1 MQQGVS
7 FTRLCSL
14 HFAQLLKIIDID
26 ALIDSLL
33 HHGGHDITMKFPKEF
48 SSCIHILADHNV
60 RIVVDDH
67 TVDVVIC
74 ANGQTAVALVEA
86 KTRKTVKRHC
96 L

>member
-7 FTRLCSL
+7 FTGLCSL
-14 HFAQLLKIIDID
+14 HFAQLLEIIDVD

-33 HHGGHDITMKFPKEF
+33 HHCGHDITMEFTKEF

-67 TVDVVIC
+67 AVDVVIC
-74 ANGQTAVALVEA
+74 ANGQTLVALVVGQ
-86 KTRKTVKRHC
+86 RKKNS
-96 L
+96 